1 MCPARPR
8 CRITGAWGWL
18 MVTPDRGGGREDG
31 AASEGSAGLA
41 PNISDLSGG
50 GGAPDRYDSA
60 YFEDFALQSQVAPSS
75 WLARLRRGPFGVL
88 GDFVLGLLA
97 VAAVAF
103 LVVKVYQTSKQDGV
117 TGDNDATTASYD
129 RRSSASSSNRS
140 HLPPP
145 QLFSAAGVL
154 RGSDEP
160 LPLGVSVRGATDGAA
175 LIVYGLAP
183 GSALSSG
190 RQVAANTW
198 RIENADVTNIA
209 VRPPSGFA
217 GVMKL
222 VLELRLGDD
231 TIADR
236 RTVDLAWTGPPAAM
250 ATNPAAT
257 TSAGGPGTYGPGNS
271 SPVQID
277 RREIDQL
284 IARGESLMSQKDIA
298 SARLVLQRAADAG
311 DARGALT
318 LGTTYDP
325 MVLDRLGVRGR
336 VADVDMA
343 RAWYER
349 AKALGSAEAPR
360 RIELLLATRD
370 R

>member
-1 MCPARPR
+1 
-8 CRITGAWGWL
+8 
-18 MVTPDRGGGREDG
+18 MVTPDRGGGGDDG
-31 AASEGSAGLA
+31 AASGDSGGFARNVTDIG
-41 PNISDLSGG
+41 DLSGG
-50 GGAPDRYDSA
+50 GRAPDRYDSD
-60 YFEDFALQSQVAPSS
+60 YFEDFAVQPLQSQVAPGS
-75 WLARLRRGPFGVL
+75 WFATLTRAPFGVL

-103 LVVKVYQTSKQDGV
+103 LVVKVYQNSKQDSV
-117 TGDNDATTASYD
+117 TADNGATTAAFD
-129 RRSSASSSNRS
+129 RRFSAPSSNRS
-140 HLPPP
+140 QLSAP
-145 QLFSAAGVL
+145 QLFSAAGVF
-154 RGSDEP
+154 RGTDEP
-160 LPLGVSVRGATDGAA
+160 LPLGVSVHGATNGAA
-175 LIVYGLAP
+175 LIVYGLAT

-198 RIENADVTNIA
+198 RIENADATNIA
-209 VRPPSGFA
+209 VRPPPGFA
-217 GVMKL
+217 GVMNL
-222 VLELRLGDD
+222 VLELRLGDG
-231 TIADR
+231 TIADQR
-236 RTVDLAWTGPPAAM
+236 SVDLAWTGPPAAM
-250 ATNPAAT
+250 AINPAAT
-257 TSAGGPGTYGPGNS
+257 TSAAAPGTSGLGNS
-271 SPVQID
+271 SPIQVD

-318 LGTTYDP
+318 LGSTYDP